1 MTRVRTEAGDK
12 THVVLDGRGLLALT
26 GPDVRGF
33 LQGLISNDVH
43 KVAPDRA
50 VYAALLTP
58 QGKFLHDLFV
68 VECDGALMLDCEAER
83 RDDLMRRLRLYKLR
97 AKVEITDRGE
107 DTLVAALI
115 GDGALAA
122 LELPD
127 EPGAARALPG
137 GVVYTD
143 PRLAAA
149 GARAVLE
156 RRGGVE
162 KLAEAGFAAADPAA
176 YDRLRLRLGLP
187 DGSRDMV
194 VEKAT
199 LLDSGFDELNGVDWD
214 KGCYVGQELTA
225 RTKYRGLTKKRLL
238 PVEIDGPAPAPGTPV
253 MAGGRQAGEM
263 RSARDGLGLALMR
276 LEALKQ
282 SGDGFTAGEAR
293 ITPRKPDWA
302 AF

>member
-1 MTRVRTEAGDK
+1 MIEKA
-12 THVVLDGRGLLALT
+12 HVVLAHRSLLALE
-26 GPDVRGF
+26 GPEVRSF

-50 VYAALLTP
+50 IYAALLTP
-58 QGKFLHDLFV
+58 QGKFLHDLFI

-83 RDDLMRRLRLYKLR
+83 RHDLIRRLKLYRLR
-97 AKVEITDRGE
+97 AKVEIADRS
-107 DTLVAALI
+107 DDYLVAALI
-115 GDGALAA
+115 GEAALAA
-122 LELPD
+122 LELPA
-127 EPGAARALPG
+127 EPGTARAIPE

-149 GARAVLE
+149 GARAVL
-156 RRGGVE
+156 RRETGVD
-162 KLAEAGFAAADPAA
+162 KLLGAGFAAAEMAA
-176 YDRLRLRLGLP
+176 YDRLRLGLGLP

-225 RTKYRGLTKKRLL
+225 RTKYRGLTKKRLV
-238 PVEIDGPAPAPGTPV
+238 PVEIEGPVPEPGTPV
-253 MAGGRQAGEM
+253 ILGGRQAGEM
-263 RSARDGLGLALMR
+263 RSARDGVGLALMR
-276 LEALKQ
+276 LEAVKQ
-282 SGDGFTAGEAR
+282 GGGFTAGGAR
-293 ITPRKPDWA
+293 LRPRKPDWT